1 MFQYQHTVYQRIRNI
16 PKAYPYAIIPL
27 ALATLCKD
35 SPFVTGRRVFENVI
49 DDGHF

>member
-1 MFQYQHTVYQRIRNI
+1 M

-27 ALATLCKD
+27 ALATLCRD